1 MPPVRRPLNSGV
13 VVLSLPETVVGRH
26 PDGWNRGGGSTGQAG
41 VHKLLRGYNAFNG
54 NNNAALLMAEI
65 VYRFRGGFEVEG

>member
-1 MPPVRRPLNSGV
+1 
-13 VVLSLPETVVGRH
+13 VVGRH